1 MKNMNKLI
9 MFIATLFL
17 LSCSTKKVVIS
28 KIPILIDKDAKAAG
42 FNVFYIPIKLEGVEK
57 EFKMQFDLGLD
68 LSAIYGNSLK
78 AIYEK
83 YPKLKQNYFERD
95 DYQILKTKYF
105 ISEIESSLDSLFV
118 FSDYGSDKKY
128 EEQNIIGSIGVNQ
141 FKNQILLIN
150 YSEYFVQIF
159 NDYSQIDKAKFDFT
173 PMTVTKNNKIII
185 KLKAGNSLVDFLFDT
200 GNGVPIAT
208 INKTFFDEQTEN
220 QKELRDT
227 ISGNS
232 WGETI
237 SLYGAKQQ
245 KKISVG
251 NTNFTIGENRI
262 YYTEAKRILELY
274 EDLGVEHSI
283 GNNFFMDKTILF
295 DFTKNQFAI
304 MK

>member
-1 MKNMNKLI
+1 MKKLI
-9 MFIATLFL
+9 MFTATILF
-17 LSCSTKKVVIS
+17 LSCSTKKEEVT

-42 FNVFYIPIKLEGVEK
+42 FNIFYIPIKLEGVDK

-68 LSAIYGNSLK
+68 VSAIYGNSLN

-83 YPKLKQNYFERD
+83 YPNLKQKYFVRD

-105 ISEIESSLDSLFV
+105 ISSIESNLDSLFV

-128 EEQNIIGSIGVNQ
+128 EEQDIIGSIGVNQ
-141 FKNQILLIN
+141 FKNKILLIN
-150 YSEYFVQIF
+150 YTELYIQIF
-159 NDYSQIDKAKFDFT
+159 DDYKLLDKAKFDFT

-185 KLKAGNSLVDFLFDT
+185 KLKAGNTLVDFLFDT

-208 INKTFFDEQTEN
+208 TNKTFFDEQTEN

-251 NTNFTIGENRI
+251 NTNFTIGNDRI
-262 YYTEAKRILELY
+262 YYTQAKRILELY